1 MSISVFNHE
10 GYHDP
15 TAHDALAALQQQEM
29 QANLNALAKTV
40 PGFRPLVFIC
50 SPYAG
55 DTAANEYMTRNYCKY
70 AIEQNCIPIAPHLL
84 FPQFLDDN
92 EPEERKLGLF
102 MGCVLLTKCVE
113 LWVFGEHI
121 TDGMA
126 MEIEKAERRQMPVR
140 YFTEEMKEVSTNG
153 NNR

>member
-1 MSISVFNHE
+1 MSTSKYNSE

-15 TAHDALAALQQQEM
+15 TAHEALTNIERESREV
-29 QANLNALAKTV
+29 NLNALAQTV
-40 PGFRPLVFIC
+40 PGYRSVVFIC

-55 DTAANEYMTRNYCKY
+55 EIQKNKRRAREYCKF
-70 AIEQNCIPIAPHLL
+70 AVKQNCIPLAPHLL

-113 LWVFGEHI
+113 LWVFGEHV

-126 MEIEKAERRQMPVR
+126 VEIEKAERRLIPIR
-140 YFTEEMKEVSTNG
+140 YFTEEMEEMSN
-153 NNR
+153 